1 MQRIEYFVNLQP
13 ENITMD
19 IELTDKPQIEKYNEL
34 LLDIGSTLMISGA
47 NCGRIDRNIKRI
59 ADVLG
64 VEIESF
70 FSFNGIILTTKMRDN
85 PSEKATHYKRLP
97 SHGVHF
103 GVLTETSLL
112 SWRAVSDGLGYD
124 EIQKEFEEIK
134 KIKHHNRYQ
143 TLILVALACASLCI
157 LAGGN
162 YIDASFSLVGSF
174 LGLFVRQ
181 EMVKKKFN
189 LMIAIILASFVTC
202 FICSFNVYFGLGEV
216 PEKALATGVLYL
228 IPGVPL
234 VNGIIDFI
242 EGYVTTGIARGFHAG
257 FILLCIAVGMAISIL
272 IFGINNF

>member
-1 MQRIEYFVNLQP
+1 MEIDAREK
-13 ENITMD
+13 T
-19 IELTDKPQIEKYNEL
+19 QIEKYNEL

-64 VEIESF
+64 LDIESF

-103 GVLTETSLL
+103 GILTETSLL
-112 SWRAVSDGLGYD
+112 SWRAVSDGLSYD
-124 EIQKEFEEIK
+124 EIYQEFENIK

-143 TLILVALACASLCI
+143 TLILVALACASLCL
-157 LAGGN
+157 LAGGDL
-162 YIDASFSLVGSF
+162 IDAAFALVGSF
-174 LGLFVRQ
+174 LGLFTRQ
-181 EMVKKKFN
+181 ELIKKKFN
-189 LMIAIILASFVTC
+189 IMIAIILASLVTC
-202 FICSFNVYFGLGEV
+202 MVCSVNVFFNIGAM
-216 PEKALATGVLYL
+216 PEKGLATAVLYL

-234 VNGIIDFI
+234 VNGVTDLI
-242 EGYVTTGIARGFHAG
+242 EGYVTTGLARGFHAG

>member
-1 MQRIEYFVNLQP
+1 MSINVN
-13 ENITMD
+13 
-19 IELTDKPQIEKYNEL
+19 DKPLIEKYNEL

-59 ADVLG
+59 ADVFGLE
-64 VEIESF
+64 VESF
-70 FSFNGIILTTKMRDN
+70 FSFNGIILTTKMKNN

-103 GVLTETSLL
+103 GILTETSLL
-112 SWRAVSDGLGYD
+112 SWRAVSDGLSYQEIYD
-124 EIQKEFEEIK
+124 EFEEIK

-143 TLILVALACASLCI
+143 TLILVAVACASLCL

-162 YIDASFSLVGSF
+162 IVDASFALIGSF
-174 LGLFVRQ
+174 LGLFTRQ
-181 EMVKKKFN
+181 ELIKKKFN
-189 LMIAIILASFVTC
+189 LMIAIIAASFVTC
-202 FICSFNVYFGLGEV
+202 LICSTNVYFNLGSM

-234 VNGIIDFI
+234 VNGVTDFI
-242 EGYVTTGIARGFHAG
+242 EGYVTTGIARGFQAG
-257 FILLCIAVGMAISIL
+257 FLLLCIAVGMAISII

>member
-1 MQRIEYFVNLQP
+1 MEIDAREK
-13 ENITMD
+13 T
-19 IELTDKPQIEKYNEL
+19 QIEKYNEL

-59 ADVLG
+59 AEVLG
-64 VEIESF
+64 LDIESF

-103 GVLTETSLL
+103 GILTETSLL
-112 SWRAVSDGLGYD
+112 SWRAVSDGLSYD
-124 EIQKEFEEIK
+124 EIYQEFENIK

-143 TLILVALACASLCI
+143 TLILVALACASLCL
-157 LAGGN
+157 LAGGD
-162 YIDASFSLVGSF
+162 IVDASFALVGSF
-174 LGLFVRQ
+174 LGLFTRQ
-181 EMVKKKFN
+181 ELIKKKFN
-189 LMIAIILASFVTC
+189 LMIAIILASLVTC
-202 FICSFNVYFGLGEV
+202 VVCSVNVFFNIGAM
-216 PEKALATGVLYL
+216 PEKGLATAVLYL

-234 VNGIIDFI
+234 VNGVTDLI
-242 EGYVTTGIARGFHAG
+242 EGYVTTGLARGFHAG

>member
-1 MQRIEYFVNLQP
+1 MEIDARE
-13 ENITMD
+13 
-19 IELTDKPQIEKYNEL
+19 KPQIEKYNEL

-59 ADVLG
+59 AEVLG
-64 VEIESF
+64 LDIESF

-103 GVLTETSLL
+103 GILTETSLL
-112 SWRAVSDGLGYD
+112 SWRAVSDGLSYD
-124 EIQKEFEEIK
+124 EIYQEFENIK

-143 TLILVALACASLCI
+143 TLILVALACASLCL
-157 LAGGN
+157 LAGGD
-162 YIDASFSLVGSF
+162 IVDASFALVGSF
-174 LGLFVRQ
+174 LGLFTRQ
-181 EMVKKKFN
+181 ELIKKKFN
-189 LMIAIILASFVTC
+189 LMIAIILASLVTC
-202 FICSFNVYFGLGEV
+202 VVCSVNVFFNIGAM
-216 PEKALATGVLYL
+216 PEKGLATAVLYL

-234 VNGIIDFI
+234 VNGVTDLI
-242 EGYVTTGIARGFHAG
+242 EGYVTTGLARGFHAG